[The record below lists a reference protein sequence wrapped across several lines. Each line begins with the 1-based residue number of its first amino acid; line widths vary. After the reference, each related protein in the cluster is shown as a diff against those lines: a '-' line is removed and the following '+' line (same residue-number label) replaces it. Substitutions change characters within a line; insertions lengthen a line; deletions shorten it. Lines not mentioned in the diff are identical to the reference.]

1 MDYLLAILIFVYVAL
16 MILVGY
22 VAWKRTSTSEDYLI
36 AGRQTNSYIM
46 ALSYGAT
53 FISTAAIVGFGGLA
67 GTNGMGILWL
77 VCLNIAV
84 GIFLAFVVFGKRTR
98 KMGQFMD
105 ALTFPEF
112 LSKRFNSKFIQYFSG
127 ALIFCAMPIY
137 AASVLIGAARFLE
150 TTINID
156 FNIAIII
163 LAVIIGFY
171 VIFGGLKGVMY
182 TDALQGTIM
191 FIGMLILLIS
201 IYWMLGGVTNAHHL
215 LTQMSPLFPESAK
228 ATGATGWTTFPTMG
242 SAFWW
247 NLVSSIILGVGV
259 GAIAQPQLAVRFMTV
274 ESNKELN
281 RAVLVGG
288 IFIFVTTFTAYIVGS
303 LSNVYFYQTTGQ
315 IAIQAAGANVDKIIP
330 TFINSAMPK
339 WFTYIF
345 MLTLLSAA
353 MSTISTQFHVQGS
366 SIAYDVYGTLKGD
379 SKKNNLSITRIG
391 ILVAIVIAV
400 ILAYLLPS
408 NIVAQGTGIFFGI
421 CAAAFLPV
429 YICALFWKRTTKK
442 GAIAGIISGTVI
454 SLFCL
459 IFTHQKE
466 AAGLGICKMLTGQS
480 VLFTSMPWPYVDP
493 MVIAL
498 PLAFI
503 ITIVV
508 SLITKNTTDEE
519 ENIEKIFENNKL
531 SEGGSK

>member
-1 MDYLLAILIFVYVAL
+1 MDNLLLLLIFIYVAL

-22 VAWKRTSTSEDYLI
+22 VAYKRTVTSEDYLV
-36 AGRQTNSYIM
+36 AGRETNSYIM

-84 GIFLAFVVFGKRTR
+84 GIFLAFVVFGKKTR
-98 KMGQFMD
+98 KMGQYLD

-112 LSKRFNSKFIQYFSG
+112 LSKRFNSRFIQYFSG

-150 TTINID
+150 TTINVD
-156 FNIAIII
+156 FTICIIVLAI
-163 LAVIIGFY
+163 IIGFY

-191 FIGMLILLIS
+191 FIGMLILLVS
-201 IYWMLGGVTNAHHL
+201 IYWMLGGVTEAHQA
-215 LTQMSPLFPESAK
+215 LTQMAPLFPEASK

-242 SAFWW
+242 SPFWW

-274 ESNKELN
+274 KSNKELN

-288 IFIFVTTFTAYIVGS
+288 IFIFVTTFTAYIVGT
-303 LSNVYFYQTTGQ
+303 LSNVYFFQTSGQ
-315 IAIQAAGANVDKIIP
+315 IAIQAAGGNVDKIIP
-330 TFINSAMPK
+330 TFINSSMPK
-339 WFTYIF
+339 WFTYVF

-366 SIAYDVYGTLKGD
+366 SIAYDVYGGLKD
-379 SKKNNLSITRIG
+379 SKKHNLSINRIG
-391 ILVAIVIAV
+391 ILIAIIIAV
-400 ILAYLLPS
+400 ILAYLLPG
-408 NIVAQGTGIFFGI
+408 NIVAQGTSIFFGI

-429 YICALFWKRTTKK
+429 YICALFWKRTTKE
-442 GAIAGIISGTVI
+442 GAIAGIISGTLI

-466 AAGLGICKMLTGQS
+466 AAGLGIAKALTGS
-480 VLFTSMPWPYVDP
+480 NVLFTSMPWPYVDP

-498 PLAFI
+498 PLAFVF
-503 ITIVV
+503 TVVV
-508 SLITKNTTDEE
+508 SLLTHNTKDEE
-519 ENIEKIFENNKL
+519 KEIDQMFKYDDTK
-531 SEGGSK
+531 GDVD

>member
-1 MDYLLAILIFVYVAL
+1 MDSLLAILILVYVAL
-16 MILVGY
+16 MLLVGY
-22 VAWKRTSTSEDYLI
+22 VAYKRTVTSEDYLV
-36 AGRQTNSYIM
+36 AGRQSNSYIM

-84 GIFLAFVVFGKRTR
+84 GIFLAFAVFGKRTR
-98 KMGQFMD
+98 KMGQYLN

-150 TTINID
+150 TTVNID
-156 FNIAIII
+156 FKICVII

-171 VIFGGLKGVMY
+171 VIYGGIKGVMY

-191 FIGMLILLIS
+191 FVGMLILLIS
-201 IYWMLGGVTNAHHL
+201 IYWMLGGVTNAHHT
-215 LTQMSPLFPESAK
+215 LTQMAPLFPETAK
-228 ATGATGWTTFPTMG
+228 ATGATGWTTFPAFG
-242 SAFWW
+242 SPFWW
-247 NLVSSIILGVGV
+247 NLVTSIILGVGV

-281 RAVLVGG
+281 RAILVGG
-288 IFIFVTTFTAYIVGS
+288 IFIFVTTFTAYVVGA
-303 LSNVYFYQTTGQ
+303 LSNIYFFQTSGQ
-315 IAIQAAGANVDKIIP
+315 IALQAAGGNVDKIIP
-330 TFINSAMPK
+330 TFINSAMPT

-345 MLTLLSAA
+345 TLTLLSAA
-353 MSTISTQFHVQGS
+353 MSTISTQFHVQGT
-366 SIAYDVYGTLKGD
+366 SIAHDIYGTLKGEEN
-379 SKKNNLSITRIG
+379 KKNNLLVTRIG
-391 ILVAIVIAV
+391 ILVAIIIAV
-400 ILAYLLPS
+400 ILAYLLPA
-408 NIVAQGTGIFFGI
+408 NIVATGTSIFFGI

-429 YICALFWKRTTKK
+429 YVCALFWKRTTKE
-442 GAIAGIISGTVI
+442 GAIAGIVSGTII

-466 AAGLGICKMLTGQS
+466 AAGLGICQLLTGQS

-498 PLAFI
+498 PLAFVF
-503 ITIVV
+503 TIVV
-508 SLITKNTTDEE
+508 SLLTHNSKK
-519 ENIEKIFENNKL
+519 EKEAIDQMFKKDV
-531 SEGGSK
+531 EGDA

>member
-1 MDYLLAILIFVYVAL
+1 MNYLLAILIFIYVAL
-16 MILVGY
+16 MVLVGY
-22 VAWKRTSTSEDYLI
+22 VAWKRTNNQEDYLV
-36 AGRQTNSYIM
+36 AGRQSNSYIM

-67 GTNGMGILWL
+67 GTNGLGILWL
-77 VCLNIAV
+77 VFLNIAV

-98 KMGQFMD
+98 KMGQYLN

-127 ALIFCAMPIY
+127 LLIFCAMPIY

-150 TTINID
+150 TTVNVD
-156 FNIAIII
+156 FNLAIII

-171 VIFGGLKGVMY
+171 VIFGGIKGVMY

-191 FIGMLILLIS
+191 FVGMFILLIS
-201 IYWMLGGVTNAHHL
+201 IYWMLGGVTHAHQL
-215 LTQMSPLFPESAK
+215 LTDMAPLFPASAK
-228 ATGATGWTTFPTMG
+228 ATGATGWTTFPATG
-242 SAFWW
+242 SVFWW
-247 NLVSSIILGVGV
+247 NLVTSIILGVGI

-274 ESNKELN
+274 KSNKELN

-288 IFIFVTTFTAYIVGS
+288 IFIFVTTFSAYVVGA
-303 LSNVYFYQTTGQ
+303 LSNVYFFQTSGQ
-315 IAIQAAGANVDKIIP
+315 LAIQVAGNNVDKIIP
-330 TFINSAMPK
+330 TFINDAMPN

-345 MLTLLSAA
+345 LLTLVSAA

-366 SIAYDVYGTLKGD
+366 SIAYDVYSVLKKGVN
-379 SKKNNLSITRIG
+379 KNTVSITRIG
-391 ILVAIVIAV
+391 ILIAIIIAV
-400 ILAYLLPS
+400 VLAYILPG
-408 NIVAQGTGIFFGI
+408 NIVAQGTTIFFGI
-421 CAAAFLPV
+421 CASAFLPV
-429 YICALFWKRTTKK
+429 YICALFWKRTTKE
-442 GAIAGIISGTVI
+442 GAIAGILSGTI
-454 SLFCL
+454 LSLFCL
-459 IFTHQKE
+459 IFTHKKE
-466 AAGLGICKMLTGQS
+466 AAGLGICKLLTGKT

-508 SLITKNTTDEE
+508 SLVTKNTKEE
-519 ENIEKIFENNKL
+519 KTNINKMFIAE
-531 SEGGSK
+531 SAKGDAE